1 MNKSD
6 KYLAVLTK
14 LADKYDRDGK
24 FELSDA
30 VDETIKAL
38 AARPKAPLKGMDEK
52 VKKDFLKFVN
62 KAVDS
67 LQESKDGL
75 EELRR
80 RLRYFD
86 VADSA
91 KGIGLDQAIQDM
103 HSLHSGMSDANRK
116 MFELCFG
123 KKPSKGDL
131 ERLKAEMKEMKEE
144 KKDQNASDPFS
155 FAHGVESLPETP
167 LESEDPS
174 EEEVKEFMG
183 AEGEEAE
190 TFEEEEGA

>member
-1 MNKSD
+1 MNKSE
-6 KYLAVLTK
+6 KYLAALTK

-38 AARPKAPLKGMDEK
+38 AARPKAPLKGMDDK

-67 LQESKDGL
+67 LKESKDGL

-91 KGIGLDQAIQDM
+91 KGIGLDQAIEDM
-103 HSLHSGMSDANRK
+103 HSLHNGMSDANRK

-131 ERLKAEMKEMKEE
+131 ERLKNEMKEE

-167 LESEDPS
+167 LESEEPS

-183 AEGEEAE
+183 SGEEGE
-190 TFEEEEGA
+190 TFEEDEGE

>member
-103 HSLHSGMSDANRK
+103 HDLHGCMSDANRK

-123 KKPSKGDL
+123 KKPSRGDL
-131 ERLKAEMKEMKEE
+131 EKLKAEMKEE